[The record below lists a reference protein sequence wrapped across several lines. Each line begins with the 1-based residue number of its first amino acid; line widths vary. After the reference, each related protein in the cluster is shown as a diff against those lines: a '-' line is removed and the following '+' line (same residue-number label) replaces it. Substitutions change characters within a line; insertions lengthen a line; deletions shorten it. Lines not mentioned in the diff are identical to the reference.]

1 LFTLA
6 HSGALLFLVHVV
18 KTRRLNEDF
27 SMSLTL
33 WLHLFFF
40 FMLLVDLQK
49 GMFELTKK
57 LIQITLHKGLKK
69 LAESTIIWNAIAMH

>member
-1 LFTLA
+1 
-6 HSGALLFLVHVV
+6 
-18 KTRRLNEDF
+18 
-27 SMSLTL
+27 MSLTL